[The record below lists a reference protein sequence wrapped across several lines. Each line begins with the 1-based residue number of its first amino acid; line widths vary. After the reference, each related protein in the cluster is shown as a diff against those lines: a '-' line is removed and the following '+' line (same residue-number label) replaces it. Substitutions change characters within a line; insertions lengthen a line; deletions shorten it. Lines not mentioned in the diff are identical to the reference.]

1 MTNDTIRNKNLYK
14 IFLSIIK
21 FLPITTALIQ
31 MLGLYLN
38 AIGITSSVLACVGG
52 ASFLF
57 IGLLFIMSYIFR
69 FCYLYRIPLWYIT
82 TIGILNLLRYF
93 GLIPI
98 PLETLYRIYTFISG
112 TCISLFVG
120 FMYKNRHNPKIDH
133 IKQLCENYAECCK

>member
-21 FLPITTALIQ
+21 FLPMTLALIQ

-38 AIGITSSVLACVGG
+38 AIGITSSVLACFGG

-82 TIGILNLLRYF
+82 IIGILNLLRYF

-98 PLETLYRIYTFISG
+98 PLEALYRVYTFISG

-120 FMYKNRHNPKIDH
+120 FMYKNRNNPKIDH
-133 IKQLCENYAECCK
+133 IKQLCENYVKCCE

>member
-21 FLPITTALIQ
+21 FLPITLALIQ

-38 AIGITSSVLACVGG
+38 AIGITSSVLACFGG

-82 TIGILNLLRYF
+82 IIGILNLLRYF

-98 PLETLYRIYTFISG
+98 PLETLYRIYAFISG

-120 FMYKNRHNPKIDH
+120 FMYNNRKNPKIDH